1 MNQKI
6 PQPPGKYAIYVL
18 VFRKYHS
25 AKPLFKP
32 PLCHYY
38 FVHLPVELAYLWP
51 SDLINLVLLEYLE
64 TLQAIH
70 AFLARQRLFNASLAS
85 RTKRRSLHVTGL
97 TGLLGVS

>member
-25 AKPLFKP
+25 AEPLFEP

-38 FVHLPVELAYLWP
+38 FVHLLVELAYLWP
-51 SDLINLVLLEYLE
+51 SDLINLELLEYLE

-70 AFLARQRLFNASLAS
+70 AY
-85 RTKRRSLHVTGL
+85 
-97 TGLLGVS
+97 LGPSALI